1 MVVGGGGREHAIAWK
16 LAKSSRVA
24 TVYVAPGN
32 GGTAREAKVVNVP
45 LGVGQHE
52 ALIEFAQSHKIKLCV
67 VGPEAP
73 LIERIFESTFARRT
87 TQTKDSTTNS
97 TLSRFRMKYR
107 GFRWIIKDQH
117 NVLS

>member
-73 LIERIFESTFARRT
+73 LIEGLADKMQQHGIPTFGPSAQAAILEASKAYSKVT
-87 TQTKDSTTNS
+87 
-97 TLSRFRMKYR
+97 
-107 GFRWIIKDQH
+107 
-117 NVLS
+117 